1 MDEEH
6 YRPTLSERDTP
17 INPAIYFEDAHLLGV
32 EFESRKPERP
42 VKENFLGFIYC
53 MLISPSLELVK
64 CSYER
69 TIGRL
74 RPDST
79 IESD

>member
-17 INPAIYFEDAHLLGV
+17 INPAIYFEDAHLLGA
-32 EFESRKPERP
+32 EFESRKPKKPAEGS
-42 VKENFLGFIYC
+42 FTGFIYH
-53 MLISPSLELVK
+53 MLIRPLGELVL

>member
-1 MDEEH
+1 MDGRH
-6 YRPTLSERDTP
+6 YRPVLSERDTP
-17 INPAIYFEDAHLLGV
+17 INPVIYFEDAHLLGV

-53 MLISPSLELVK
+53 MLKDPLVELIR

-74 RPDST
+74 RPDSN